1 MGTDEEPEE
10 SWRWGVVQSR
20 TEGKKVERR
29 APGGQLP
36 TVLMGKAVSDRRIW
50 RQNAIAKALDVSFIR
65 DWTPER
71 GGVQKIIK

>member
-1 MGTDEEPEE
+1 MKSQRNRGDGELYRVELKGKR
-10 SWRWGVVQSR
+10 WRDGPR
-20 TEGKKVERR
+20 
-29 APGGQLP
+29 GGQLP
-36 TVLMGKAVSDRRIW
+36 TVPMGKAVSDRRIW